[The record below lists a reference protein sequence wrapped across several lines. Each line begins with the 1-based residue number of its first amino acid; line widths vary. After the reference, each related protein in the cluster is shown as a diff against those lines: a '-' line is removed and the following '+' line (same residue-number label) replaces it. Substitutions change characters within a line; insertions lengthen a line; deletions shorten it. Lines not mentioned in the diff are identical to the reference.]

1 MMTYQLLHLEDNPND
16 AELVRACL
24 DASAI
29 QCNVVLAM
37 NQRDYLQAINEKPPD
52 LVISDFRLRGFDGI
66 QAFQLLQERNPNVPF
81 ILLSGALGESRAVEC
96 LRIGMT
102 DFILKHHLERLA
114 PLVERALREV
124 QERRERITAQ
134 AALVERHQEI
144 EDLNKRLQGAIWE
157 SQHRIKNNLQ
167 ILNGLVDA
175 MRADKIPGSPQSLE
189 RLASHIRGLATLH
202 DVFTYQTNTPGASLD
217 RLSARLALE
226 RLIPAMAS
234 ILAPR
239 TLTLDAEDVELT
251 VKQVTSLSLVV
262 NELVSNAI
270 KHGEGA
276 IAISLKQD
284 NVSLVLDVCNDGLG
298 FPPSFD
304 LQKSANTGLELIE
317 SIGTFDLGGTL
328 SYENTATGARVRLR
342 FPCAL

>member
-1 MMTYQLLHLEDNPND
+1 MTYHCLHLEDNPSD

-29 QCNVVLAM
+29 RCNITLVT
-37 NQRDYLQAINEKPPD
+37 NQADYLQALAEKLPD
-52 LVISDFRLRGFDGI
+52 LVISDYRLRYFDGM
-66 QAFQLLQERNPNVPF
+66 QAFQLLQKCNPAIPF
-81 ILLSGALGESRAVEC
+81 ILLSGALGENNAIEC

-102 DFILKHHLERLA
+102 DFILKHHLERL
-114 PLVERALREV
+114 PSLVERALREA

-134 AALVERHQEI
+134 AALLERHQEI
-144 EDLNKRLQGAIWE
+144 EDLNKRLQRAIWE

-175 MRADKIPGSPQSLE
+175 MRADTVPGSPQSLE

-202 DVFTYQTNTPGASLD
+202 DVLTYQTNIPGASLD

-226 RLIPAMAS
+226 RLIPAMVS

-239 TLTLDAEDVELT
+239 TLALDAEDVELT
-251 VKQVTSLSLVV
+251 VKQVTSLSLIV

-276 IAISLKQD
+276 ITVSLKQED
-284 NVSLVLDVCNDGLG
+284 MSLVLDVCNDGPG
-298 FPPSFD
+298 FPPGFD

-317 SIGTFDLGGTL
+317 SIGTFDLAGRLT
-328 SYENTATGARVRLR
+328 YENTATGARVRLR
-342 FPCAL
+342 FPFAA